1 MTQSN
6 APNQGG
12 YLHCQPRERGVK
24 YSMWWG
30 RGSRKHQQGMRKR
43 TGKRGHRRVT
53 YGAGPPEVGWRGE
66 DAPRKEQRGLTH
78 PESPL
83 AVGGRWVA
91 QLPALSSPAL
101 ASLVSGERHL
111 GRTGG
116 LLLLVCLF
124 FNHNFEVPF
133 SVSLHCETGS
143 AWAGA
148 AVWETLLLLAP
159 QTLRALWVYRF
170 EASLH
175 KFSRGWKP
183 WENTH
188 EGETN
193 HLLAGTAAGG
203 GLRNELFGLNSA
215 VCAHVT

>member
-1 MTQSN
+1 MSQSN

-43 TGKRGHRRVT
+43 TGKRGHWRVT

-143 AWAGA
+143 AWAGGCCVGNPA
-148 AVWETLLLLAP
+148 LAGSSDPQGPLSLQVRGLFAQVQPRMETLRKHSWRRDKP
-159 QTLRALWVYRF
+159 F
-170 EASLH
+170 I
-175 KFSRGWKP
+175 SRNRSWWRLEKWAFWP
-183 WENTH
+183 
-188 EGETN
+188 
-193 HLLAGTAAGG
+193 
-203 GLRNELFGLNSA
+203 
-215 VCAHVT
+215 

>member
-1 MTQSN
+1 M
-6 APNQGG
+6 
-12 YLHCQPRERGVK
+12 K
-24 YSMWWG
+24 
-30 RGSRKHQQGMRKR
+30 
-43 TGKRGHRRVT
+43 
-53 YGAGPPEVGWRGE
+53 
-66 DAPRKEQRGLTH
+66 
-78 PESPL
+78 
-83 AVGGRWVA
+83 GGRCSKKGTERTHTPWVTPSSRRQVGCSVTTSQ
-91 QLPALSSPAL
+91 QLPRSPAL

-143 AWAGA
+143 AWAGGCCVGNPA
-148 AVWETLLLLAP
+148 LAGAP

-193 HLLAGTAAGG
+193 HLLAGTTAGG